1 MINAFKQIRL
11 TNLNVSGLNGRIDVG
26 NSGTLAFSSE
36 LDATG
41 AYLDDLVSGLYD
53 ITTATDLNV
62 SGLID
67 TTNYLLTGN
76 QDLLDLIPQLTG
88 DVDNLQSGLMG
99 AFDVLIAHE
108 DRLSGIDDAVNYLF
122 DSLTGTLN
130 PQQQS
135 FSEAIPSG
143 VEEYTVLFPSG
154 EFESVPTINVSLE
167 SEVGYMFALKN
178 KNVSGFDITF
188 SDFIQESGVSIDVFA
203 SIKF

>member
-11 TNLNVSGLNGRIDVG
+11 TNLDVSGLNGRIDVG
-26 NSGTLAFSSE
+26 NSGTLSFSSE

-67 TTNYLLTGN
+67 TTNYLLTGFE
-76 QDLLDLIPQLTG
+76 DRLDLIPQMTG
-88 DVDNLQSGLMG
+88 DIDNLQSGLVG
-99 AFDVLIAHE
+99 AFDVLVAHE
-108 DRLSGIDDAVNYLF
+108 DRLSGIDEAVSYLF
-122 DSLTGTLN
+122 DTLSGTTN
-130 PQQQS
+130 PQQQA
-135 FSEAIPSG
+135 FSETIPSG

-154 EFESVPTINVSLE
+154 DFASIPTVNVSLE

-178 KNVSGFDITF
+178 KSVSGFDITF
-188 SDFIQESGVSIDVFA
+188 SDFIQEDNVSIDVFA